1 MPELLLD
8 IKEYEYVGCMIDLR
22 LRNTGE
28 DSLSALEEVLGIG
41 LPIKPR
47 RSVVEGKREA
57 IWMSADQWLLFL
69 PREELDA
76 VLQLLE
82 ELRARSGMSLMVT
95 DMSDA
100 RSVIV
105 LRGDGVREILMKGIA
120 VDFLAFSV
128 GEVRRC
134 SLGGVAVLVR
144 CCEENVFEVF
154 MFRSY
159 LNFVSGWL
167 NRASAGAAAV
177 KLFRK

>member
-8 IKEYEYVGCMIDLR
+8 IKEYEYVGGMIDLR
-22 LRNTGE
+22 LRNADE
-28 DSLSALEEVLGIG
+28 NSLSALEKTLGIS
-41 LPIKPR
+41 LPLKPR
-47 RSVVEGKREA
+47 RFVVAGKREA
-57 IWMSADQWLLFL
+57 IWMSVDQWLVFL
-69 PREELDA
+69 PREELDE
-76 VLQLLE
+76 LLHSLE
-82 ELRARSGMSLMVT
+82 KLRSRSGMSLMVT

-105 LRGDGVREILMKGIA
+105 LRGDGAREVLMKGIA
-120 VDFLAFSV
+120 VDFLVFSV

-144 CCEENVFEVF
+144 CCEEDIFEVF

-159 LNFVSGWL
+159 LNFVLDWL
-167 NRASAGAAAV
+167 NRASASAAKV

>member
-1 MPELLLD
+1 MSELLLD
-8 IKEYEYVGCMIDLR
+8 IKEHEYVGGMIDLR
-22 LRNTGE
+22 LRNADE
-28 DSLSALEEVLGIG
+28 ESLSALEEVLGIG
-41 LPIKPR
+41 LPLKPR
-47 RSVVEGKREA
+47 RSVVTGNREA
-57 IWMSADQWLLFL
+57 IWMSADQWLVFL
-69 PREELDA
+69 PRKELDTL
-76 VLQLLE
+76 LQSLE
-82 ELRARSGMSLMVT
+82 ELRVRSKMSLMAT

-105 LRGDGVREILMKGIA
+105 LRGNGVREVLMKGIA

-144 CCEENVFEVF
+144 CCEEDVFEIF

-159 LNFVSGWL
+159 LNFVLGWL
-167 NRASAGAAAV
+167 NRAGASAAAV

>member
-1 MPELLLD
+1 MSELLLD
-8 IKEYEYVGCMIDLR
+8 IKEHEYVGGMIDLR
-22 LRNTGE
+22 LRNADE
-28 DSLSALEEVLGIG
+28 KSLSALEEVLGIG
-41 LPIKPR
+41 LPLKPR

-57 IWMSADQWLLFL
+57 IWMSVDQWLVFL
-69 PREELDA
+69 PREDLDA
-76 VLQLLE
+76 LLQSLE
-82 ELRARSGMSLMVT
+82 ELRASSGMNLMAT

-105 LRGDGVREILMKGIA
+105 LRGDGVREVLMKGIA

-144 CCEENVFEVF
+144 CCEEDVFEVF

-159 LNFVSGWL
+159 LNFVSDWL
-167 NRASAGAAAV
+167 NRAGASAAAV
-177 KLFRK
+177 KLFHE

>member
-8 IKEYEYVGCMIDLR
+8 IKEYEYVGGMIDLR
-22 LRNTGE
+22 LRNADE
-28 DSLSALEEVLGIG
+28 DGLSTLEKVLGIG
-41 LPIKPR
+41 LPLKPR

-57 IWMSADQWLLFL
+57 IWMSADQWLVFL

-76 VLQLLE
+76 VLQSLE
-82 ELRARSGMSLMVT
+82 ELRVRSGMSLMVT

-120 VDFLAFSV
+120 VDFLTFSV
-128 GEVRRC
+128 GEIRRC

-159 LNFVSGWL
+159 LSFVLGWL

>member
-1 MPELLLD
+1 MSELLLD
-8 IKEYEYVGCMIDLR
+8 IKEHEYVGGMIDLR
-22 LRNTGE
+22 LRGANE
-28 DSLSALEEVLGIG
+28 ENLSALEEVLGIG
-41 LPIKPR
+41 LPLKSR
-47 RSVVEGKREA
+47 RSVVAGKREA
-57 IWMSADQWLLFL
+57 IWMSVDQWLVFL
-69 PREELDA
+69 PREEIDA
-76 VLQLLE
+76 LLQSIE

-105 LRGDGVREILMKGIA
+105 LRGDGVREVLMKGIA
-120 VDFLAFSV
+120 VDFLTFSV

-144 CCEENVFEVF
+144 CCEEDVFEVF

-167 NRASAGAAAV
+167 NRAGARAAAV

>member
-1 MPELLLD
+1 MSNADE
-8 IKEYEYVGCMIDLR
+8 E
-22 LRNTGE
+22 N
-28 DSLSALEEVLGIG
+28 LSALEEVLGIG
-41 LPIKPR
+41 LPLKSR
-47 RSVVEGKREA
+47 RSVVAGKREA
-57 IWMSADQWLLFL
+57 IWMSVDQWLIFL
-69 PREELDA
+69 PREEIDA
-76 VLQLLE
+76 LLQLLE
-82 ELRARSGMSLMVT
+82 ELRARSGMSLMAT

-105 LRGDGVREILMKGIA
+105 LRGDGVREVLMKGIA

-128 GEVRRC
+128 GEIRRC

-144 CCEENVFEVF
+144 CCKEDVFEVF

-167 NRASAGAAAV
+167 NRAGASAAAV